1 MSITE
6 TLQGL
11 GAWSLML
18 DDAPAELLDALQYFG
33 HIAIHTGRVDY
44 RTTGD
49 AALTS
54 SRYTGVLRK
63 KELSDDTVTI
73 GGPNMAM
80 WLGDEDQKGDVY
92 ETEIDINNLTFE
104 NTLRA
109 LLPAS
114 GAVVEGTFYNIGQNF
129 TGEFQFMSPRQAI
142 DYVTSTLNAE
152 WRMRGDGKLDAGLA
166 SDLFVTSPK
175 TVVAR
180 RESGVDQFL
189 RGFLGDAKTD
199 QDVED
204 FTTRVVLLANST
216 DQGPVAT
223 GSADINPGINPYKDV
238 HGNFVKMTRLVQETA
253 TDTTNAAARAQLQLN
268 RFSDTRDAISL
279 QSNDYDIKGDVAV
292 GDYIWVHDA
301 EIGLVDGNNE
311 IVFRGKRINPMK
323 LRLTEMTWP
332 IQGKISVGY
341 RDWSGKWWNLTDYV
355 RPESGSTTLV
365 VGGYSRSLTSG
376 GANGGIGGTRPTP
389 NTTIPG
395 IPTWVTPFQQSIYQ
409 SPIDGNTKA
418 QVELHWTRPN
428 NTDAS
433 TITDGDHYEIRY
445 RSSAT
450 PIFPVTWAQLA
461 GLTWGQIQASGG
473 TWDNP
478 IVYPVGNWQYLY
490 APWTELTFLLQD
502 LAPNMPYE
510 AEIRA
515 VDGAVPSNYGDWSTT
530 AVFQT
535 SSDTIPP
542 STPAPPSVA
551 ASTLAVQIVHTLGT
565 AAGGTY
571 NLDAD
576 LHHFDVYGEYEPN
589 FTPSDAT
596 FLGKLIAN
604 NGMILAHTPAVGSF
618 NINNLFP
625 TYFKVVAVD
634 NDGNRSN
641 ASVAVQA
648 TALLVDDAH
657 ISSLTVSK
665 VTAGTITADWL
676 VGARIATAFSG
687 NRVEMNPTGI
697 ELWNNAGV
705 QTVNMDATT
714 GNFDSVGSIK
724 SGLTG
729 QRVEINPRVGF
740 LIPEIR
746 LYPNTGSSF
755 ALINAVSPAS
765 SIANIGVNSGT
776 PDGIVQSTMYLT
788 DSFASIGRF
797 TVGGPSPARGGWFKG
812 DDNQGLMSYTLGAT
826 DAFIRIWKD
835 RTIDFK
841 GVVPNGNSIGA
852 QAALHFNH
860 VDGDAF
866 ALIGASFGATLLNGV
881 NVLCTYTR
889 INGGANSPEA
899 AASCGN
905 LSQSGF
911 NITTTYVGGLGVS
924 TGRYSWAVFQIP

>member
-1 MSITE
+1 MAVTE
-6 TLQGL
+6 VIQGL
-11 GAWSLML
+11 GGWSAILK
-18 DDAPAELLDALQYFG
+18 DAPAELIDALQYFG
-33 HIAIHTGRVDY
+33 HVAIHTGRVDY
-44 RTTGD
+44 RTMGD

-54 SRYTGVLRK
+54 SRYTGVLRSK
-63 KELSDDTVTI
+63 HLDDDTVTI
-73 GGPNMAM
+73 GGPSMAM

-92 ETEIDINNLTFE
+92 ETEVNIVGLTFE

-109 LLPAS
+109 LLPTS
-114 GAVVEGTFYNIGQNF
+114 GAVTEGTFFNIGQNF
-129 TGEFQFMSPRQAI
+129 TGKFKFMSPRQAV

-152 WRMRGDGKLDAGLA
+152 WRMRGDGKLDAGLE
-166 SDLFVTSPK
+166 SDLFVTNPK
-175 TVVAR
+175 TIVAR
-180 RESGVDQFL
+180 RESGVDMDL
-189 RGFLGDAKTD
+189 RGFLGNADTD

-204 FTTRVVLLANST
+204 FTTRVVLLANTT

-223 GSADINPGINPYKDV
+223 GDADINPGINPYKDV
-238 HGNFVKMTRLVQETA
+238 HGNTVKMTRLVQETA

-268 RFSDTRDAISL
+268 RFSDTRDSMKL
-279 QSNDYDIKGDVAV
+279 NSSEYDIKGDLSV
-292 GDYIWVHDA
+292 GDYMWVHDP
-301 EIGLVDGNNE
+301 EINLVDGNNQV
-311 IVFRGKRINPMK
+311 IFRGKRLNPMK

-332 IQGKISVGY
+332 LQGKFSVGF
-341 RDWSGKWWNLTDYV
+341 RDWAGKWWNLTDYV
-355 RPESGSTTLV
+355 QPESGSTTLV
-365 VGGYSRSLTSG
+365 VGGYSRSLTNG
-376 GANGGIGGTRPTP
+376 GANGGIGGTAPTP
-389 NTTIPG
+389 NTTIPDV
-395 IPTWVTPFQQSIYQ
+395 PTWVTPFLQSVYQ
-409 SPIDGNTKA
+409 SPVDGNTKA

-450 PIFPVTWAQLA
+450 PVFPVTWAQLA

-515 VDGAVPSNYGDWSTT
+515 VDGAVPSNYGAWSTT

-535 SSDTIPP
+535 HSDTIPP

-551 ASTLAVQIVHTLGT
+551 ASTLAIQLTHTLGV

-596 FLGKLIAN
+596 FIGKLIAN

-641 ASVAVQA
+641 SSVAVQT

-657 ISSLTVSK
+657 ITNLTVSK

-676 VGARIATAFSG
+676 VGARIATAFTG

-697 ELWNNAGV
+697 ELWDNAGV
-705 QTVNMDATT
+705 KTASLDAST
-714 GNFDSVGSIK
+714 GNFDSIGSIK
-724 SGLTG
+724 SGVTG
-729 QRVEINPRVGF
+729 QRVEVNPRAGF
-740 LIPEIR
+740 PIPEIR

-755 ALINAVSPAS
+755 ALINSVSPGS
-765 SIANIGVNSGT
+765 SVANLGANSGT
-776 PDGIVQSTMYLT
+776 PDGVVQSTMYLT
-788 DSFASIGRF
+788 GTSAFLGRC
-797 TVGGPSPARGGWFKG
+797 TVNGPSPSRGGTFFA
-812 DDNQGLMSYTLGAT
+812 DDNQALMSYDKSPVQAWVRV
-826 DAFIRIWKD
+826 FSD
-835 RTIDFK
+835 RTIEMK
-841 GVVPNGNSIGA
+841 GLMNLGNSIGA
-852 QAALHFNH
+852 DVAHIWYH
-860 VDGDAF
+860 VDGAAF
-866 ALIGASFGATLLNGV
+866 LIVAMSFGATLINGV
-881 NVLCTYTR
+881 NIVGSYCK
-889 INGGANSPEA
+889 IGGDGDVS
-899 AASCGN
+899 SLLGN
-905 LSQSGF
+905 LSQTGF
-911 NITTTYVGGLGVS
+911 TFS
-924 TGRYSWAVFQIP
+924 TDATGPTGSGRYSWIAYQTP